1 MTVPSGLLDAVKTWI
16 KKAEE
21 DLYSTELLLASG
33 RVPHFRMFVFMHSN
47 ALKSTLRQGA

>member
-21 DLYSTELLLASG
+21 GLYSTELCSLRG
-33 RVPHFRMFVFMHSN
+33 RVLHFRMFVFMHSN